1 MSNIYCGAKE
11 PGKNQKRGTPT
22 QCVEKSQIR
31 QYGILKINKSMIN
44 AIQNRKADEKKV
56 ESDRRKIGLKL
67 AALKGTATTNK
78 GRYET
83 TKNIEK
89 KPEYYK
95 KWQDAKEQYNKLQPK
110 FVELSNQREAIMASK
125 NNKDHDN
132 NDSQDADSENESSN
146 NFTNKQKHMLKIAST
161 KGLISRYKRL
171 ISETTN
177 KKKLDDY
184 NTKLVKAEKQAKEL
198 IDELET
204 IKS

>member
-1 MSNIYCGAKE
+1 
-11 PGKNQKRGTPT
+11 
-22 QCVEKSQIR
+22 
-31 QYGILKINKSMIN
+31 
-44 AIQNRKADEKKV
+44 
-56 ESDRRKIGLKL
+56 
-67 AALKGTATTNK
+67 
-78 GRYET
+78 
-83 TKNIEK
+83 
-89 KPEYYK
+89 
-95 KWQDAKEQYNKLQPK
+95 
-110 FVELSNQREAIMASK
+110 MASK